1 MNDFGDNIISIT
13 DEDGNDFE
21 LLVLDEA
28 DMNDVHYLALTESK
42 DPDEEENL
50 EVIILKVIEDEDT
63 GEELLSTVDSEEE
76 LEAIYQIFE
85 DQMFSEDDGYDDYDD
100 YDADMEDYDDE

>member
-1 MNDFGDNIISIT
+1 MSDYGDNIISIS

-28 DMNDVHYLALTESK
+28 DMNGVHYLALTESQE
-42 DPDEEENL
+42 PDEEENL
-50 EVIILKVIEDEDT
+50 EVIILKVIEDEAT
-63 GEELLSTVDSEEE
+63 GEELLSTVDSEDE

-85 DQMFSEDDGYDDYDD
+85 DQMFSEDDDY
-100 YDADMEDYDDE
+100 EDEDEE

>member
-1 MNDFGDNIISIT
+1 MNEYGDDIISIS

-21 LLVLDEA
+21 LLILEAA
-28 DMNDVHYLALTESK
+28 DMNGVHYLALTESQ

-50 EVIILKVIEDEDT
+50 EVIILKSVLDEAT
-63 GEELLSTVDSEEE
+63 GEEMLSTVDSDEE

-85 DQMFSEDDGYDDYDD
+85 DRMFS
-100 YDADMEDYDDE
+100 DDEPSDNVDED

>member
-1 MNDFGDNIISIT
+1 MSDYGDNIISIS

-28 DMNDVHYLALTESK
+28 DMNGVHYLALTESQE
-42 DPDEEENL
+42 PDEEENL
-50 EVIILKVIEDEDT
+50 EVIILKVIEDEAT
-63 GEELLSTVDSEEE
+63 GEELLSTVDSEDE

-85 DQMFSEDDGYDDYDD
+85 DQMFSED
-100 YDADMEDYDDE
+100 EDYEDDDEE

>member
-1 MNDFGDNIISIT
+1 MMSDYGDSIISIS

-28 DMNDVHYLALTESK
+28 DMNGVHYLALTESQT
-42 DPDEEENL
+42 PEDEANV
-50 EVIILKVIEDEDT
+50 EVIILKVITDEAT
-63 GEELLSTVDSEEE
+63 GEELLSTVDTEDE

-85 DQMFSEDDGYDDYDD
+85 DQMFSEDDEPED
-100 YDADMEDYDDE
+100 DADDVE

>member
-1 MNDFGDNIISIT
+1 MSDYGDNIISIS

-28 DMNDVHYLALTESK
+28 DMNGVHYLALTEST
-42 DPDEEENL
+42 DPEEEENL
-50 EVIILKVIEDEDT
+50 EVIILKVIEDEET
-63 GEELLSTVDSEEE
+63 GEELLSTVDSEDE

-85 DQMFSEDDGYDDYDD
+85 DQMFSEDDGY
-100 YDADMEDYDDE
+100 EDDEEEE

>member
-1 MNDFGDNIISIT
+1 MSDYGDNIISIS

-28 DMNDVHYLALTESK
+28 DMNGVHYLALTESQN
-42 DPDEEENL
+42 PDDESNL
-50 EVIILKVIEDEDT
+50 EVIILKVIEDEQT
-63 GEELLSTVDSEEE
+63 GEELLSTVDSEDE

-85 DQMFSEDDGYDDYDD
+85 DQMFSEDDG
-100 YDADMEDYDDE
+100 AEEDEDFEE